1 MTVHD
6 RTRLIGWLHPNLS
19 RIEIALELELKHP
32 TFDLESGI
40 CDMAPKEIG
49 GLTYMW
55 HWDIKKAGS
64 PSCGNRL
71 GCYCGGIAG
80 INVSAQEYEQL
91 PAWCSMPS
99 LTSSRLFLH

>member
-19 RIEIALELELKHP
+19 RIEIALELKHP
-32 TFDLESGI
+32 TFDLGI
-40 CDMAPKEIG
+40 GSCDMAPKEIG
-49 GLTYMW
+49 ALDVHEALGHT
-55 HWDIKKAGS
+55 KAGS